1 MSNKVCVPNKTKD
14 LKLSMLNRNTVINE
28 SLTLKKHISCEC
40 KYRFD
45 EKNQINGGI
54 YNCECWCECEN
65 IIYVKKIMFGILLY
79 VIVKMKNI

>member
-28 SLTLKKHISCEC
+28 SITLKKHISCEC

-54 YNCECWCECEN
+54 YNCEC
-65 IIYVKKIMFGILLY
+65 
-79 VIVKMKNI
+79 

>member
-1 MSNKVCVPNKTKD
+1 MSNEVCVPNKTKY
-14 LKLSMLNRNTVINE
+14 LNLSMSNMNTVINE
-28 SLTLKKHISCEC
+28 LITLKKHISGEC

-54 YNCECWCECEN
+54 YNCECWCECGN
-65 IIYVKKIMFGILLY
+65 IIYVKKIMFEILLY